1 MYNRLNRPIRVAA
14 AITLTAALGS
24 LSACA
29 SGSSSSGGGSGG
41 ELAVASPYPTV
52 TLDPLGTSGADN
64 GTLLAAKQ
72 IFSRLVDADSG
83 KFTPS
88 LASSWTVSPDSKT
101 WTFTLRAAKFSDG
114 TPVTANDVKASI
126 AAAVAQNDPN
136 AAMVKPATVDAVNDH
151 TVTFAFADPTPS
163 LLGALTQLYI
173 VPASEADQPSAFNKP
188 VGSGPFKVESFAPNQ
203 TVVLV
208 PNPYYWGPA
217 PKLKKL
223 TLRDIPD
230 INARVTALRT
240 GEIQATWGVPDDQ
253 ISQVKGQDGI
263 TVASTP
269 STAVYTMW
277 FNSSRPSLKNA
288 AVRKAIWQAIDFKTI
303 ISSLYPVTGSPADSP
318 VAPSVIGYAKQ
329 SPVTY
334 DPTAAKQALT
344 AAGFDFSTTLRL
356 QYSGDDFT
364 QFAQAVA
371 SDLAKIGVKVDPVEK
386 EKSVWLSDLLALN
399 FDINLQA
406 LSTPTQDA
414 STNIGRLYTC
424 AAKRTGYCDS
434 QLDALL
440 NKAASTPDADARS
453 ALYGQAE
460 SVIWNQAVGMYPMFV
475 RIVYAESSTVHN
487 LPLDPNYVPS
497 FAATSVQ

>member
-1 MYNRLNRPIRVAA
+1 MYKHLNRTVRVAA
-14 AITLTAALGS
+14 VVAATAVIGS
-24 LSACA
+24 LAACA
-29 SGSSSSGGGSGG
+29 TGSSSTGGGAPSS
-41 ELAVASPYPTV
+41 LTVASPYPTV

-83 KFTPS
+83 SFKPS
-88 LASSWTVSPDSKT
+88 LATSWQTSPDAKT

-114 TPVTANDVKASI
+114 TALTAKDVTASI

-136 AAMVKPATVDAVNDH
+136 ASAVKDATVDAVSDH
-151 TVTFAFADPTPS
+151 QVRFTFADATPS

-173 VPASEADQPSAFNKP
+173 VPAGQAATPDSFNKP
-188 VGSGPFKVESFAPNQ
+188 VGSGPFMVSSFAPNQ
-203 TVVLV
+203 SVVLV
-208 PNPYYWGPA
+208 PNPHYWGPA

-230 INARVTALRT
+230 INARITALRT

-253 ISQVKGQDGI
+253 VDQVKGQDGI
-263 TVASTP
+263 TVTSTP

-277 FNSSRPSLKNA
+277 FNSSRPSLANA
-288 AVRKAIWQAIDFKTI
+288 AVRKAIWQAVDFKTI
-303 ISSLYPVTGSPADSP
+303 ISSLYPVTGTQADAP
-318 VAPSVIGYAKQ
+318 VAPSVVGYTKQ
-329 SPVTY
+329 TQVAY
-334 DPTAAKQALT
+334 DPTAAKHALT
-344 AAGFDFSTTLRL
+344 QAGFNFATTLKL
-356 QYSGDDFT
+356 QYSGDEFT

-386 EKSVWLSDLLALN
+386 EKSVWLSDLLDLN

-424 AAKRTGYCDS
+424 AAKRTGFCSS
-434 QLDALL
+434 QLDGLL
-440 NKAASTPDADARS
+440 TKAASTPDTKQRNQI
-453 ALYGQAE
+453 YGQAE
-460 SVIWNQAVGMYPMFV
+460 TLIWNQAVGMFPMFE
-475 RIVYAESSTVHN
+475 RIVYAERSTVHD
-487 LPLDPNYVPS
+487 LPLDPNFVPS
-497 FAATSVQ
+497 FATTSVQ